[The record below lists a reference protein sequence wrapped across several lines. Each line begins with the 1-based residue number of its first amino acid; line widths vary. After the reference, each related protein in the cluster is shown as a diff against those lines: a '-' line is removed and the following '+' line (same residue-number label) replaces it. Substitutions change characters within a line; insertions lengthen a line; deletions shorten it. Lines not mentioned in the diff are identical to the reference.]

1 MVPTHHVIKWLIRL
15 LAVFVNFFLEMLSEA
30 KGENQKTHNWRKE
43 EKKLVMFASKT
54 TMEGWRMTIK
64 SAIDL
69 TEECFIASYGCV
81 LSGKWNQD
89 SLEVITFCQK
99 DFLQS

>member
-1 MVPTHHVIKWLIRL
+1 
-15 LAVFVNFFLEMLSEA
+15 
-30 KGENQKTHNWRKE
+30 
-43 EKKLVMFASKT
+43 MFASKT